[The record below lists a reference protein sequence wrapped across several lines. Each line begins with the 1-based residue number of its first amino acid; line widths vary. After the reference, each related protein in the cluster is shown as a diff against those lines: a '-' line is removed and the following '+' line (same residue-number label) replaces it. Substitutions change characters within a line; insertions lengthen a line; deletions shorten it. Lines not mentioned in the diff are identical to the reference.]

1 MMKNA
6 RSGYSVVSILIIFCA
21 LLSGRVMAQAA
32 DVQID
37 TLVANVTPKVRA
49 WRRDIH
55 QHPELGNREVRT
67 AALVADHLRELGLE
81 VKTGVA
87 HTGVVA
93 LLRGGK
99 PGPVVALRA
108 DMDALPVTEQVDLP
122 FASKVRTL
130 YNGAEVGVMHAC
142 GHDAHTAILMGVAE
156 VLQGMQEDLAGT
168 VKFIFQPAEE
178 GPPAGEEGGARLMVE
193 EGVLE
198 NPKPDVIFG
207 LHTFPAPTGV
217 IGYRAGGAMAG
228 ADNLHI
234 LVEGKQTHGAVPW
247 AGIDPVVVASQIV
260 LGLQLIPS
268 RQLDSAKSATVISIG
283 SIHGGLRSN
292 IIPDRV
298 EMEGTIRIL
307 DPSIRKDVLRR
318 VEQTAVSIAE
328 SSGATATVTV
338 RPYAPV
344 TYNDPALTAKMVPT
358 LRRVAGSGLLEVP
371 PLTPSEDFAFF
382 QEKIPGLYFFLGI
395 NAEGVGADEAAAN
408 HSPLFYINEDAFP
421 LGVEALSSLV
431 LDYMA
436 QAGK

>member
-1 MMKNA
+1 ML
-6 RSGYSVVSILIIFCA
+6 VIFCA
-21 LLSGRVMAQAA
+21 LLSCRVMAQAA

-37 TLVANVTPKVRA
+37 TLVANLSPKVRD

-81 VKTGVA
+81 VETGVA

-93 LLRGGK
+93 LLRGGR

-130 YNGAEVGVMHAC
+130 YNGVEVGVMHAC

-247 AGIDPVVVASQIV
+247 AGVDPVVVAAQIV

-358 LRRVAGSGLLEVP
+358 LRRVAGSGLREVP

-408 HSPLFYINEDAFP
+408 HSPMFYINEDAFP
-421 LGVEALSSLV
+421 LGVEALSTLV

-436 QAGK
+436 LAGK